1 MSENNFE
8 FSIEELG
15 IGRFV
20 DYETIAYKVDSVV
33 DDNIVLLTALNHDWK
48 PEKAHIS
55 ELKPIRIT
63 EKFLVSNGWEKC
75 ELSKDLNSIVN
86 DEQKY
91 TLKMNNVLFSL
102 YPSTSELFINHR
114 KWIKKISFIH
124 ELQNVFVA
132 SGFSCKII
140 NGRELSWRP
149 EFFEGNDKD

>member
-1 MSENNFE
+1 MSGNNFE

-15 IGRFV
+15 VGRFV

-48 PEKAHIS
+48 PEKAYIS

-63 EKFLVSNGWEKC
+63 EKFLVGNGWEKC
-75 ELSKDLNSIVN
+75 EPDKDTNRVTN

-91 TLKMNNVLFSL
+91 TLKVDNVLFSL
-102 YPSTSELFINHR
+102 YPSTSELFINHH

-132 SGFSCKII
+132 CGMMI
-140 NGRELSWRP
+140 NSRELSWRP